1 MVGIAPQRSNFF
13 VRSNYAIGLE
23 RERQRERTAVEKE
36 KQSLLGGTQSVL
48 SLTEQAVGKIERG
61 AHADAALRELWAFLL
76 ELRHLRAS
84 DPGIRMAAQD
94 LYEAAGTLAMHQR
107 AGGDV
112 ADIRLL
118 RLLKQANA
126 RLRMRLGLVEQA

>member
-13 VRSNYAIGLE
+13 VRSNYAIGVE

-36 KQSLLGGTQSVL
+36 KQSLLAGTQSVL

-94 LYEAAGTLAMHQR
+94 LYEAAQAGER
-107 AGGDV
+107 AFE
-112 ADIRLL
+112 
-118 RLLKQANA
+118 NEA
-126 RLRMRLGLVEQA
+126 RARGASMNRSGSAQSNRACRTGE